1 MPFVKRPFRLVIAFI
16 VLAII
21 GAALIPSLSVNFEP
35 TYTKAAITISYDLP
49 NSSPDIVE
57 RLATSPLENA
67 LSQLEGL
74 NGIKSVSRYN
84 SGSITL
90 DFDKNDDIDFRKF
103 EVNTIIRNIYK
114 KLPENLTYPIVEQRG
129 GEDQNEP
136 DKPILSYSVNGPY
149 ASHKLQQEVEEFVK
163 KPLSQI
169 KEVKQVNVNGGSPL
183 QITVDFDLPT
193 LIRYD
198 LTKSQITQALNT
210 MNGAVYAG
218 MTELS
223 SGQQFFLKTSSRLPN
238 LDNLGEVEIAVIEGK
253 AIRLKDVAR
262 LYLEEQKP
270 TSYKRI
276 NGKNAVY
283 MSIFSREGVNKVVLA
298 NQVKTEIE
306 KLKVNLSG
314 DIDIILEEDDTEF
327 LAKEMDKIYIR
338 TGLSIAILI
347 LFILLINR
355 SPKYLF
361 TLFLGIIVNLC
372 ITIIIVYALDVELHI
387 YSIAG
392 VTISFGLIVDNAIV
406 MLDHMHRKKNA
417 KIFLALLAASLT
429 TIMALLIVLL
439 LPEEERR
446 DLTDFSIVVAI
457 NLAVSLVIA
466 LFFTPALY
474 TLLFK
479 DQIGKRKLIS
489 IKGLRR
495 RVRWFRGYVRSINF
509 VLRFRKTFI
518 LIVILAFGL
527 PVFKLPVQWEGQEWY
542 NNSIGS
548 DKYQDD
554 IRPVTDKLLG
564 GALRKFVN
572 ESYSGYRYGSP
583 SRTSLSVSAK
593 LPFGTTLAD
602 ANFVISKIEEYLIG
616 MKGLDK
622 FITNVYKGSA
632 RTVITFLPEYENSAL
647 PYQLKARLQS
657 RSVDLTGVRWNIS
670 GYGQGF
676 SAGGESSSAPR
687 QSIKMKGYNFD
698 ELEIQAKILAKKLEE
713 HLRVNEVST
722 NAQIGWNRERV
733 SEYVLDFDIDRLATA
748 GINRGDIVQ
757 MLKDLTPERRASMR
771 ANYNDEL
778 LPVFIRASSANAFTK
793 YDLTEQSLP
802 LDTGRFIKIEDYAS
816 LTFEQTANEIHK
828 EDRQYLRRLGYD
840 YNGAPKFATKHRN
853 EKIEEM
859 NAEIPVGYNVESAT
873 NFSWSSAKQNR
884 QNNLLLVLLVGIFF
898 ICAVL
903 FENLK
908 QPFHIIVTIPISFIG
923 LFLIFSLFDF
933 PMDSGG
939 YAAFILL
946 GGLVVNASIFVVND
960 FNNGSK
966 KNHNR
971 AILKAL
977 MGKAQPILLTV
988 LSTCFGLIPFLLE
1001 GQDEFFWFSLA
1012 IGTIGGLVF
1021 SMIAVFICLPVFLS
1035 RKPLKVKRIKDVPTL
1050 A

>member
-1 MPFVKRPFRLVIAFI
+1 MPFIQRPFRLVIAFI

-21 GAALIPSLSVNFEP
+21 GAALIPRLSVNFTP
-35 TYTKAAITISYDLP
+35 NYTKPAITISYSLP

-74 NGIKSVSRYN
+74 NGLISVSRYN

-90 DFDKNDDIDFRKF
+90 DFDKNDDIDFRRF

-114 KLPENLTYPIVEQRG
+114 KLPENLSYPSVEQRG

-136 DKPILSYSVNGPY
+136 EKAILSYSINGPY
-149 ASHKLQQEVEEFVK
+149 ASHKLQQEVDEFIK

-169 KEVKQVNVNGGSPL
+169 KEVKEVRVNGGSPL

-193 LIRYD
+193 LIRYN
-198 LTKSQITQALNT
+198 LTKSQITRALTT

-238 LDNLGEVEIAVIEGK
+238 LDNLGEVEIVVMDGK
-253 AIRLKDVAR
+253 AIRLKDVAK

-270 TSYKRI
+270 SSYKRI

-283 MSIFSREGVNKVVLA
+283 MSIFPREGVNKIVLA
-298 NQVKTEIE
+298 DQVKGEIE
-306 KLKVNLSG
+306 KLKANLSG
-314 DIDIILEEDDTEF
+314 DIDIILEVDDTEF
-327 LAKEMDKIYIR
+327 LAKEMDKIYMR

-361 TLFLGIIVNLC
+361 TLFLGIVVNLC
-372 ITIIIVYALDVELHI
+372 ITIILVYALDVELHI

-489 IKGLRR
+489 MKGLRR
-495 RVRWFRGYVRSINF
+495 RVRWFRAYTRSINF

-527 PVFKLPVQWEGQEWY
+527 PVFKLPVQWEGQDWY
-542 NNSIGS
+542 NKTIGS

-554 IRPVTDKLLG
+554 IRPVTDKILG

-572 ESYSGYRYGSP
+572 ESYSGYRYGTP
-583 SRTSLSVSAK
+583 NRTTLSVSAS

-602 ANFVISKIEEYLIG
+602 ADFVISKIEEYLAN
-616 MKGLDK
+616 MEGLDK
-622 FITNVYKGSA
+622 YITNVNQGSA
-632 RTVITFLPEYENSAL
+632 RTEITFLPEYENSAL

-657 RSVDLTGVRWNIS
+657 RSVDLTGVRWSIS

-676 SAGGESSSAPR
+676 SAGGESNTSNS

-698 ELEIQAKILAKKLEE
+698 ELETQAEILATKLKE
-713 HLRVNEVST
+713 HIRVSEVNT
-722 NAQIGWNRERV
+722 NAQLGWNSQRT

-748 GINRGDIVQ
+748 GINRGDIVH
-757 MLKDLTPERRASMR
+757 MLKDLTPDTEPSMR

-778 LPVFIRASSANAFTK
+778 LPVFIRASSAAAFSK

-816 LTFEQTANEIHK
+816 LSFERTANEIHK
-828 EDRQYLRRLGYD
+828 EDRQYLRRLSYD
-840 YNGAPKFATKHRN
+840 YNGAPKFAAKHRD
-853 EKIEEM
+853 EKIVEM
-859 NAEIPVGYNVESAT
+859 NGELPVGYNVETAQ
-873 NFSWSSAKQNR
+873 NYYWSSAKKNR
-884 QNNLLLVLLVGIFF
+884 QNSLLLVLLVGIFF

-908 QPFHIIVTIPISFIG
+908 QPLHIIVTIPISFIG
-923 LFLIFSLFDF
+923 LFLIFSLFGF

-960 FNNGSK
+960 FNNSSK

-1021 SMIAVFICLPVFLS
+1021 SMVAVFICLPVFLS
-1035 RKPLKVKRIKDVPTL
+1035 RKPRKVKRIKNVP
-1050 A
+1050 AVA

>member
-1 MPFVKRPFRLVIAFI
+1 MPFIQRPFRIIIAFI
-16 VLAII
+16 VLAVI
-21 GAALIPSLSVNFEP
+21 GAALIPSLSVNFTP
-35 TYTKAAITISYDLP
+35 NYTKPAITISYRLP

-67 LSQLEGL
+67 LSQLDAL
-74 NGIKSVSRYN
+74 NGITSVSRYN

-90 DFDKNDDIDFRKF
+90 DFDKNDDIDFRRF

-114 KLPENLTYPIVEQRG
+114 KLPENLSYPRVEQRG

-136 DKPILSYSVNGPY
+136 ERAILSYSINGPY
-149 ASHKLQQEVEEFVK
+149 ASHKLQQEVDEFIK

-169 KEVKQVNVNGGSPL
+169 KEVKEVSVNGGSPL

-193 LIRYD
+193 LVRYN
-198 LTKSQITQALNT
+198 LTKSQITGALNT

-218 MTELS
+218 MAQMNN
-223 SGQQFFLKTSSRLPN
+223 GQQFFLKTSSRLPD
-238 LDNLGEVEIAVIEGK
+238 LDNLGEVEIVVIDGK
-253 AIRLKDVAR
+253 AIRLKDVAK

-270 TSYKRI
+270 SSYKRI

-283 MSIFSREGVNKVVLA
+283 MSIFPREGVNKIVLA
-298 NQVKTEIE
+298 DQVKTEIE
-306 KLKVNLSG
+306 KLKANLSS
-314 DIDIILEEDDTEF
+314 DIGIILEQDDTEF
-327 LAKEMDKIYIR
+327 LAKEMDKIYMR
-338 TGLSIAILI
+338 TGLSIGILI
-347 LFILLINR
+347 LFILMINR

-361 TLFLGIIVNLC
+361 TLFLGIVVNLC
-372 ITIIIVYALDVELHI
+372 ITIIIVFALDVELHI

-417 KIFLALLAASLT
+417 KVFLALLAASLT

-439 LPEEERR
+439 LPEEDRR

-457 NLAVSLVIA
+457 NLGVSLLIA
-466 LFFTPALY
+466 LFFTPSLY

-479 DQIGKRKLIS
+479 DEVGKKKLIS
-489 IKGLRR
+489 MKGLRR
-495 RVRWFRGYVRSINF
+495 RVRWFRGYTRSINF
-509 VLRFRKTFI
+509 VLRFRKIFI

-527 PVFKLPVQWEGQEWY
+527 PVFKLPVQWEGHDWY
-542 NNSIGS
+542 NKTIGS

-554 IRPVTDKLLG
+554 IRPVTDKILG

-572 ESYSGYRYGSP
+572 ESYSGYRYGTP
-583 SRTSLSVSAK
+583 SRTRLSVSAT

-602 ANFVISKIEEYLIG
+602 ADFVISKIEEYLEN
-616 MKGLDK
+616 MEGLDK
-622 FITNVYKGSA
+622 YITNVNQGSA
-632 RTVITFLPEYENSAL
+632 RTEITFLPAYENSAL

-657 RSVDLTGVRWNIS
+657 RSVDLTGVRWSIN

-676 SAGGESSSAPR
+676 NVGGESGTSNS
-687 QSIKMKGYNFD
+687 QSINMKGYNFD
-698 ELEIQAKILAKKLEE
+698 ELETQADIFADKLKE
-713 HLRVNEVST
+713 HIRVSEVNT
-722 NAQIGWNRERV
+722 NAQVRWNTPRT

-748 GINRGDIVQ
+748 GINRGDIVH
-757 MLKDLTPERRASMR
+757 MLKDLTPDTEPSMT

-778 LPVFIRASSANAFTK
+778 LPVFIRASSAAAFSK

-816 LTFEQTANEIHK
+816 LSFEQTANEIHK
-828 EDRQYLRRLGYD
+828 EDRQYLRRLAYD
-840 YNGAPKFATKHRN
+840 YNGAPKFASKHRD
-853 EKIEEM
+853 EKIVEM
-859 NAEIPVGYNVESAT
+859 NKELPVGYMVETAS
-873 NFSWSSAKQNR
+873 NYYWSTAKQNR
-884 QNNLLLVLLVGIFF
+884 QNSLLLVLLVGIFF
-898 ICAVL
+898 ICSVL

-908 QPFHIIVTIPISFIG
+908 QPLHIIVTIPISFIG

-960 FNNGSK
+960 FNNSSK

-1001 GQDEFFWFSLA
+1001 GQNEFFWFSLA

-1021 SMIAVFICLPVFLS
+1021 SMVAVFICLPVFLS
-1035 RKPLKVKRIKDVPTL
+1035 RKPKKVKRLKKVP
-1050 A
+1050 AIA